1 MTKTELKWDSIRI
14 NISKVSDQSRDP
26 NFWSSRDR
34 SVDGDNEGAGMGADS
49 TPRQGDMPRQ
59 ILI

>member
-1 MTKTELKWDSIRI
+1 MTKTDLKWDSIRI

-26 NFWSSRDR
+26 NFWWSRDR
-34 SVDGDNEGAGMGADS
+34 VDGDKEGAGMGADS